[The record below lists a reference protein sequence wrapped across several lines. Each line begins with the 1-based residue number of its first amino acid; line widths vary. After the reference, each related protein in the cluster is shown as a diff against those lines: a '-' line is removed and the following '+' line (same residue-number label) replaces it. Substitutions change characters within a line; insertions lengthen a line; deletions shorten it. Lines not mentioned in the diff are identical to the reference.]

1 MAITISIWALRIAAL
16 CIIFLS
22 ALPFLPVGAWWVRI
36 CDFPRVQ
43 LLALLMLVLLITC
56 ILRCYSKWQ
65 TIDTALFVLIGIT
78 GLWQIS
84 FILPY
89 TMIWSEEVPGITEIP
104 EGNPSFRIVVANLEI
119 GNEEK
124 PAVVEKLNEFDPD
137 ILLTIET
144 DQPWMDELKN
154 LDPEL
159 KLHSHV
165 VRDEGLGMALWTR
178 LEIIEEEVK
187 HLVSERRASFFT
199 TFALPSGEIKFVGL
213 HPTPP
218 GLKDS
223 TGDERRDSRV
233 RDAELMLIAKTVS
246 ENQQDSWIV
255 TGDFNDVAWSHT
267 TRLFKRV
274 SGLKDPRIGRRML
287 NTFHS
292 EYPLLR
298 YPLDHVFVSKGF
310 HLESLDRAKIPGSDH
325 FAVIADLVYIAEKG
339 TEPEPEGND
348 QKDSKEMIEEG
359 IDDAQEKSVAAPEA
373 GSSE

>member
-16 CIIFLS
+16 GIIFLS

-104 EGNPSFRIVVANLEI
+104 EGNPSFRIVIANLEI

-124 PAVVEKLNEFDPD
+124 TAVVEKLNEFDPD

-144 DQPWMDELKN
+144 DQPWMDELTN
-154 LDPEL
+154 LDREL

-165 VRDEGLGMALWTR
+165 
-178 LEIIEEEVK
+178 
-187 HLVSERRASFFT
+187 
-199 TFALPSGEIKFVGL
+199 
-213 HPTPP
+213 
-218 GLKDS
+218 
-223 TGDERRDSRV
+223 V

-298 YPLDHVFVSKGF
+298 YPLDHVFVSNGF
-310 HLESLDRAKIPGSDH
+310 HLESLDRAKMPGSDH

-373 GSSE
+373 GTSE

>member
-1 MAITISIWALRIAAL
+1 MATTISIWVLRISAL
-16 CIIFLS
+16 CVIFLS
-22 ALPFLPVGAWWVRI
+22 ALPILPVGAWWVRI

-43 LLALLMLVLLITC
+43 LLGLLMLVLLITC

-65 TIDTALFVLIGIT
+65 TLDTALLVLIGIT

-89 TMIWSEEVPGITEIP
+89 TMIWFQEVPGITDIP
-104 EGNPSFRIVVANLEI
+104 EENPSFRIVVANLEI

-124 PAVVEKLNEFDPD
+124 PAVVDRLNQLNPD

-144 DQPWMDELKN
+144 DQAWMDELKK
-154 LDPEL
+154 LDPKL

-165 VRDEGLGMALWTR
+165 VRNEGLGMALWTR
-178 LEIIEEEVK
+178 LDVIDEEVK

-199 TFALPSGEIKFVGL
+199 TIGLPSGNINFVGL

-218 GLKDS
+218 GLKDG

-233 RDAELMLIAKTVS
+233 RDAELMLIAKKVA

-274 SGLKDPRIGRRML
+274 SGLKDPRIGRQML
-287 NTFHS
+287 NTYHA

-310 HLESLDRAKIPGSDH
+310 HLESLDRSKIPGSDH
-325 FAVIADLVYIAEKG
+325 FAVIADLVFIAEVG
-339 TEPEPEGND
+339 TDPELEGND
-348 QKDSKEMIEEG
+348 QEDSDEMIQEG
-359 IDDAQEKSVAAPEA
+359 IDDAQEKDVAAPDAE
-373 GSSE
+373 SSD

>member
-1 MAITISIWALRIAAL
+1 MAIAISIWALRIAAL

-43 LLALLMLVLLITC
+43 LLGLLMLVLLITC
-56 ILRCYSKWQ
+56 ILRCFSTWQ
-65 TIDTALFVLIGIT
+65 TLDTAWLIIIGLT

-89 TMIWSEEVPGITEIP
+89 TKVWSEEVPGITEIP
-104 EGNPSFRIVVANLEI
+104 AENPSFRIVVANLEI

-124 PAVVEKLNEFDPD
+124 SAVVEKLNELDPD

-178 LEIIEEEVK
+178 LEVIEEEIK

-199 TFALPSGEIKFVGL
+199 TFSIPAGKFNFVGL

-223 TGDERRDSRV
+223 TDDERRDSRV
-233 RDAELMLIAKTVS
+233 RDAELMLIAKQVADK
-246 ENQQDSWIV
+246 QQDSWIV

-267 TRLFKRV
+267 TRLFKRT
-274 SGLKDPRIGRRML
+274 SGLKDPRIGRQML
-287 NTFHS
+287 NTYHA

-298 YPLDHVFVSKGF
+298 YPIDHVFVSKGF
-310 HLESLDRAKIPGSDH
+310 HLESLDRVIIPGSDH
-325 FAVIADLVYIAEKG
+325 FAVIADLVFIAEAG
-339 TEPEPEGND
+339 IDPEPEGND
-348 QKDSKEMIEEG
+348 EEDSKEMIKEG
-359 IDDAQEKSVAAPEA
+359 IDDAQEKGVAAPEA
-373 GSSE
+373 GSTD

>member
-1 MAITISIWALRIAAL
+1 
-16 CIIFLS
+16 
-22 ALPFLPVGAWWVRI
+22 
-36 CDFPRVQ
+36 
-43 LLALLMLVLLITC
+43 
-56 ILRCYSKWQ
+56 
-65 TIDTALFVLIGIT
+65 
-78 GLWQIS
+78 LWQIS

-246 ENQQDSWIV
+246 ENQQDS
-255 TGDFNDVAWSHT
+255 
-267 TRLFKRV
+267 
-274 SGLKDPRIGRRML
+274 
-287 NTFHS
+287 
-292 EYPLLR
+292 
-298 YPLDHVFVSKGF
+298 
-310 HLESLDRAKIPGSDH
+310 
-325 FAVIADLVYIAEKG
+325 
-339 TEPEPEGND
+339 
-348 QKDSKEMIEEG
+348 
-359 IDDAQEKSVAAPEA
+359 
-373 GSSE
+373 